1 MQENIL
7 GLNSLG
13 VVKWFDYKKGYGF
26 VTPEKKESE
35 SEKDVFVHV
44 TALQDANIG
53 ELKEGQLVEYYTY
66 KDRKRIA
73 GYITRVLS

>member
-7 GLNSLG
+7 GLKSFG
-13 VVKWFDYKKGYGF
+13 IVKWFDYKKGYGF
-26 VTPEKKESE
+26 VTPEKKEND
-35 SEKDVFVHV
+35 KDVFVHV

-53 ELKEGQLVEYYTY
+53 ELKEGQVVEYYTY

-73 GYITRVLS
+73 GYITRILS